1 MTKQEYLMRLEQ
13 AYTSGRIDGA
23 AYDAGV
29 MNADIFCD
37 DDEEDNRYG
46 LPSTYAEIEYD
57 DLDTPEAADG
67 CRFDDMNF
75 RRYMER

>member
-1 MTKQEYLMRLEQ
+1 MTKQEYMMRLEQ

-29 MNADIFCD
+29 INADIFCD
-37 DDEEDNRYG
+37 DDEEDNRCG
-46 LPSTYAEIEYD
+46 LPSTYAEIEYSD
-57 DLDTPEAADG
+57 MDSKEAYEG

-75 RRYMER
+75 MRYTER